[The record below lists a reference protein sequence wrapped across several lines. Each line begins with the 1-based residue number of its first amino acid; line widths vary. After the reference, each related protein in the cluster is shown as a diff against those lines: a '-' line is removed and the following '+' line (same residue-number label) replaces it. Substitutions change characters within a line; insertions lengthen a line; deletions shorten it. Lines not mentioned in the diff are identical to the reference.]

1 MTTKI
6 ENKLEII
13 KWIICFA
20 LALACLLIPEQG
32 IVTIKF
38 KLFLAIPVWALA
50 LAAFELL
57 PEMAIA
63 IMMLG
68 LWFFFGVA
76 DASVIMGSWVGTT
89 MLMVAGTF
97 FLGAAL
103 DDCGLL
109 RRISYWIMCKVK
121 GSYFKLLFSV
131 MLCGIVLNILTSG
144 QANIIYFGVK
154 ILHNYK
160 YHLAGEKIFMQAA
173 EVGKTL

>member
-6 ENKLEII
+6 DNKLEMI
-13 KWIICFA
+13 KWVICFA
-20 LALACLLIPEQG
+20 LALVCLLIPEQG
-32 IVTIKF
+32 IVTMKF
-38 KLFLAIPVWALA
+38 KLFLAITVWALA

-121 GSYFKLLFSV
+121 GSYFKLLFFSNALWNSAKYSDKWASIYYNRGV
-131 MLCGIVLNILTSG
+131 GSRFVLFI
-144 QANIIYFGVK
+144 K
-154 ILHNYK
+154 
-160 YHLAGEKIFMQAA
+160 
-173 EVGKTL
+173 